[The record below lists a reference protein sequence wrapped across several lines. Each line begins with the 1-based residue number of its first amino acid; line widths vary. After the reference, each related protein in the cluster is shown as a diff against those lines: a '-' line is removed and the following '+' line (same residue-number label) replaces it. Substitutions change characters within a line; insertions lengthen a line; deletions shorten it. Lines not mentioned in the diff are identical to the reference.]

1 MFSLKKIIK
10 FVDNCFGLLY
20 INTMCKNM
28 EIKENYILKIAL
40 CDDELENIQT
50 IAKILES
57 EIIKQ
62 NLSAEITLITDN
74 QDEVLKAIENRQID
88 ILFLDVDFKN
98 GGKNGLEFANILR
111 KVNKEFFLIFL
122 TAHQRYMHV
131 SFYTK
136 VFDYLVKPISK
147 DIVTEIISRLKEEFK
162 TNRNLFLKLNK
173 WVSLRTSDI
182 LYIEK
187 QGNKSLVTTEFGEYT
202 TSKTLDNLLDELPVN
217 FVKSHR
223 SYIVNEN
230 RITNIDRKEKY
241 AYFSKDVKCPINS
254 FFEIV

>member
-1 MFSLKKIIK
+1 M
-10 FVDNCFGLLY
+10 
-20 INTMCKNM
+20 
-28 EIKENYILKIAL
+28 LKIAL
-40 CDDELENIQT
+40 CDDELENVKLV
-50 IAKILES
+50 AKLLES

-62 NLSAEITLITDN
+62 DFQAEITLVTDS
-74 QDEVLKAIENRQID
+74 QDEILKAMQNREID

-98 GGKNGLEFANILR
+98 NGINGLDFALQLR
-111 KVNKEFFLIFL
+111 KINKEFFLIFL

-147 DIVTEIISRLKEEFK
+147 DIITEIITRLKDEFS

-173 WVSLRTSDI
+173 WISIRTSDI

-187 QGNKSLVTTEFGEYT
+187 QGNKSIVVTPIKEYT
-202 TSKTLDNLLDELPVN
+202 IQRTLDSLLDELPSN
-217 FVKSHR
+217 FSKSHR

-230 RITNIDRKEKY
+230 NIKNVDRKEKY
-241 AYFSKDVKCPINS
+241 AYFSKDIKCPINS
-254 FFEIV
+254 YFEIN

>member
-1 MFSLKKIIK
+1 M
-10 FVDNCFGLLY
+10 
-20 INTMCKNM
+20 
-28 EIKENYILKIAL
+28 LKIAL
-40 CDDELENIQT
+40 CDDEIENIKI
-50 IAKILES
+50 IAKLLEA

-62 NLSAEITLITDN
+62 DFDAEISIVTDK
-74 QDEVLKAIENRQID
+74 QEEIMQAIKNREID

-98 GGKNGLEFANILR
+98 SGINGLEFASQLR

-147 DIVTEIISRLKEEFK
+147 DILTEIITRLKDEFS
-162 TNRNLFLKLNK
+162 TNRKLFLKLNK
-173 WVSLRTSDI
+173 WISIRTSDI

-187 QGNKSLVTTEFGEYT
+187 QGNKSIVVTPFKEYT
-202 TSKTLDNLLDELPVN
+202 IQRTLDSLLDELPNN
-217 FVKSHR
+217 FSKSHR

-230 RITNIDRKEKY
+230 NIQNIDRKEKY
-241 AYFSKDVKCPINS
+241 AYFSKDIKCPINS
-254 FFEIV
+254 SFEIK